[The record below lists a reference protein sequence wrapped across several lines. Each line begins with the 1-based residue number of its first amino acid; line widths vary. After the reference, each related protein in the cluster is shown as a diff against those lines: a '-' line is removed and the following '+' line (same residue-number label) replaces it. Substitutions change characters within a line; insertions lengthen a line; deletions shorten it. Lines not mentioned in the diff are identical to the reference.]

1 MSSAVSLSSVMV
13 WWKQK
18 CILLWMMDSA
28 ERDAILMYELM
39 KVGGRKADRAL
50 IGIVCTRNTSQIYLI
65 KQAYYTMFNQT
76 LENHIDGTDSH
87 FVEFQQ
93 KVGDFLFNCIKG
105 WVCLPSRISGSK
117 APEDISYIEICQL
130 LVFLHFSSL
139 DICTW
144 LTKPVTPFLQKNG
157 IIV

>member
-1 MSSAVSLSSVMV
+1 
-13 WWKQK
+13 
-18 CILLWMMDSA
+18 MMDSA

-50 IGIVCTRNTSQIYLI
+50 IGIVCTRNTAQIYLI

-93 KVGDFLFNCIKG
+93 KVRIFLNLYEG
-105 WVCLPSRISGSK
+105 GGYPSIVGFIARK
-117 APEDISYIEICQL
+117 
-130 LVFLHFSSL
+130 
-139 DICTW
+139 
-144 LTKPVTPFLQKNG
+144 LQKS
-157 IIV
+157 